1 MSAGFVKFEN
11 SQGLIC
17 LHQPSP
23 QAFSARSVL
32 DSSVSC
38 DVNEGYWPT
47 LSQNGLHIYTPP
59 PPPAN

>member
-38 DVNEGYWPT
+38 DVNEGDWPT
-47 LSQNGLHIYTPP
+47 LS
-59 PPPAN
+59 